1 MIPRHNGLLAAQA
14 SQIPVDSPANRER
27 ERLRRELLKRIIF
40 QETRRQAARG
50 PAR

>member
-1 MIPRHNGLLAAQA
+1 MIPRPNGLLAPQA
-14 SQIPVDSPANRER
+14 VQMQVDAPANRER

-50 PAR
+50 PGR